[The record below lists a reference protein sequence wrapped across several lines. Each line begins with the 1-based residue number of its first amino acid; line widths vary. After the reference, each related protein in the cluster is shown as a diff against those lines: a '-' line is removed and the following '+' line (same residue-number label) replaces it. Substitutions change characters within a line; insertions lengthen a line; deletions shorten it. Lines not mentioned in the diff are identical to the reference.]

1 MTRHKF
7 TGRFGFQGHFYL
19 VVSTFNNNEIGLC
32 CALKARLIFLFTYLL
47 IIRIV
52 FFSFFQFWL
61 VKQIRHRLPESSP
74 CPGSSRRIQSKLVQY
89 TQSTSYLVCAHIGNF
104 RLARLRVRSLPDLD
118 PIFKIDTCRTNE
130 SYSNFKYTVKFKFF
144 YCLPPE

>member
-47 IIRIV
+47 IIKIV
-52 FFSFFQFWL
+52 FFPFFSFGLSNRFDTDFPSPL
-61 VKQIRHRLPESSP
+61 HARVAPEEYKVSW
-74 CPGSSRRIQSKLVQY
+74 Y